1 MACSGK
7 PAGLIKKT
15 NGLLI
20 NDNATES
27 LAWLKN
33 VKADIIEISSKIVL
47 TLLINSGQPSKNSI
61 PPSYL
66 LNMVRRL

>member
-15 NGLLI
+15 IGLLI

-33 VKADIIEISSKIVL
+33 VKADIIKRSP
-47 TLLINSGQPSKNSI
+47 Q
-61 PPSYL
+61 
-66 LNMVRRL
+66 RLY